1 MWEMGEVRDVR
12 DVGDL
17 HSDDEDTVSE
27 SYKGGVEALLMC
39 EVSSWSNALAVWVER
54 ASGQKL

>member
-1 MWEMGEVRDVR
+1 MGEVRDVR

-27 SYKGGVEALLMC
+27 SYKGVL
-39 EVSSWSNALAVWVER
+39 
-54 ASGQKL
+54 KHY